1 MNFTGTNYTIFRT
14 ICQLIN
20 PSGSKNININ
30 ITMKSVKI
38 NLEHLNQNKD
48 AMFRNILTNLEA
60 ISKDYLEIRKL
71 ELESKQYKPFKEHYE
86 QYRNQYPELNS
97 GVLQNT
103 LRNMDSLVR
112 SYISVCKRKHKLVA
126 FPTITK
132 VAIPLRNDM
141 YHFEWNDK
149 SKSFDAWLKF
159 LRTNFPLKLC
169 KYHIRTLQ
177 EATSFGDGSIYLD
190 SSGTLTLRLV
200 FKTKLKQALGTKT
213 LGIDIGIAK
222 PIVCSDGKII
232 GSGSYIKHKKLEFG
246 KARAKHQK
254 HKDQI
259 TNKQSHWT
267 DDLNHK
273 LSAKLIDHCISNNI
287 GVLALENLKGGHL
300 ANRKFRKYSW
310 AFKDLLN
317 KISYKAH
324 NAGLEVIGVDPR
336 YTSQTCSSCGQKEKS
351 NRISQGLYV
360 CSNCGARLNAD
371 INAARNIR
379 ALSGMDG
386 LFVNQAQGALT

>member
-1 MNFTGTNYTIFRT
+1 
-14 ICQLIN
+14 
-20 PSGSKNININ
+20 
-30 ITMKSVKI
+30 MKSVKI
-38 NLEHLNQNKD
+38 KLDQLNQNKSNKL
-48 AMFRNILTNLEA
+48 RSILTDLELVA
-60 ISKDYLEIRKL
+60 KDYLSVKKTEMETKI
-71 ELESKQYKPFKEHYE
+71 YKPFKEHYAY
-86 QYRNQYPELNS
+86 YRDKYPDLNS

-132 VAIPLRNDM
+132 VSIPLRNDM

-159 LRTNFPLKLC
+159 LRTNFPLKLS
-169 KYHIRTLQ
+169 KYHTKTLQ
-177 EATSFGDGSIYLD
+177 DATSFGDGSIYLD
-190 SSGTLTLRLV
+190 TKDVLNLRLV

-222 PIVCSDGKII
+222 PIVCSDGKQF

-254 HKDQI
+254 HKEQI
-259 TNKQSHWT
+259 TNKQSNWT
-267 DDLNHK
+267 DDINHK
-273 LSAKLIDHCISNNI
+273 LSAKLIDYCVSNNI
-287 GVLALENLKGGHL
+287 GVLALETLRGSHL
-300 ANRKFRKYSW
+300 ANRRFRRYTW

-317 KISYKAH
+317 KISYKAV
-324 NAGLEVIGVDPR
+324 NAGLKVIGVDPR

-351 NRISQGLYV
+351 NRISQALYV
-360 CSNCGARLNAD
+360 CPSCGTRLNAD

-386 LFVNQAQGALT
+386 LFVNQAHGALSGNHLL

>member
-1 MNFTGTNYTIFRT
+1 
-14 ICQLIN
+14 
-20 PSGSKNININ
+20 
-30 ITMKSVKI
+30 MKSVKI
-38 NLEHLNQNKD
+38 NLEHLNHNKD

-71 ELESKQYKPFKEHYE
+71 ELETKIYKPFKEHYAY
-86 QYRNQYPELNS
+86 YRDKYPDLNS

-112 SYISVCKRKHKLVA
+112 SYISACKRKHKLVA

-132 VAIPLRNDM
+132 VSIPLRNDM

-169 KYHIRTLQ
+169 NYHTQALQ
-177 EATSFGDGSIYLD
+177 DATSFGDGSIYLD
-190 SSGTLTLRLV
+190 TKDVLNLRLV
-200 FKTKLKQALGTKT
+200 FKTKPKQATGTDVLGV
-213 LGIDIGIAK
+213 DIGIAK
-222 PIVCSDGKII
+222 PIVCSDGKQF

-254 HKDQI
+254 HKEQI
-259 TNKQSHWT
+259 TNKQSNWT

-273 LSAKLIDHCISNNI
+273 LSAKLIDYCISNNI

-336 YTSQTCSSCGQKEKS
+336 YTSQTCSICGQKEKS
-351 NRISQGLYV
+351 NRISQSLYV
-360 CSNCGARLNAD
+360 CSACGARLNAD
-371 INAARNIR
+371 INAARNICGLSTANGLLVNR
-379 ALSGMDG
+379 AHGALSGNH
-386 LFVNQAQGALT
+386 LL